1 MQTMIFDIDLAGHHM
16 EYLHHIYAG
25 ALRNKEEKYFIFLL
39 SSKTKRDYM
48 NGKAL
53 TM

>member
-25 ALRNKEEKYFIFLL
+25 ALRNKEEKYIFY
-39 SSKTKRDYM
+39 SGIDDEKE
-48 NGKAL
+48 
-53 TM
+53 